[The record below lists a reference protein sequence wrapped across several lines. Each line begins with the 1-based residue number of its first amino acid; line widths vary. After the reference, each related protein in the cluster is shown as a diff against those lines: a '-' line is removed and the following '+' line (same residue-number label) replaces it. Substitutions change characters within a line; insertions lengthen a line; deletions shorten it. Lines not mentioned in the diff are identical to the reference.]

1 MNPISVMLV
10 DDSLFFLKFAT
21 QFLRAQE
28 DLTVVG
34 AVEGGQEALVHAPG
48 LCPDIALVDLTMPD
62 LPGLEVIPRLREM
75 LPAMGII
82 ALTSHDTES
91 YRRAALTAGADDF
104 VSKDN
109 MGTRLLPAI
118 RRLARRGNI

>member
-28 DLTVVG
+28 DLTVVA
-34 AVEGGQEALVHAPG
+34 AVEGGQEALAHAPG
-48 LCPDIALVDLTMPD
+48 LLPDVVLVDLTMPN
-62 LPGLEVIPRLREM
+62 LPGLEVIPRLRKM

-82 ALTSHDTES
+82 ALTSHDTEG

-104 VSKDN
+104 VSKDD
-109 MGTRLLPAI
+109 MATCLLPAI
-118 RRLARRGNI
+118 RRLARKGNI